1 MTKKKYAIIDIET
14 TGGRANRDKITEIAI
29 VLHDGEKVIDTF
41 ESLINPECK
50 IPYGITNLTGISQNM
65 VADAPKFY
73 EVAKKV
79 VEITTGAV
87 FVAHNV
93 RFDYG
98 FIQEEFRRLGY
109 TFTRSQLC
117 TVRLSRKVFP
127 GLSSYSLGNLI
138 QYFGIEVK
146 DRHRAMADTLATV
159 ELFEKIMAKQKN
171 EEAAKSMINLGIV
184 ESKLPEN
191 LTIDFIHNL
200 PEACGVYYMYDES
213 GRVVYVGKSVNIKT
227 RIASH
232 FTEQSAKS
240 ARLHQLV
247 HDISYELTGDEL
259 IALLL
264 ESHEIKRLRP
274 PVNRAQRTRRFP
286 YAVYYYYNDD
296 GYLCFGTKKISA
308 KERSKYHL
316 LAEFPKAWSA
326 KSHLEHMLEKHQ
338 LCAKLLGIN
347 TGGTACFNAHI
358 GKCLGACKGEE
369 KWETYN
375 ERAQHALDDLMTVFQ
390 DDFFILGKGRNHLER
405 SVVLVERGSYQGF
418 GYLETTL
425 AIDQESMRN
434 CIKSYQGS
442 PETTRI
448 IQRMLSKD
456 ATLKVLPIVGENE

>member
-1 MTKKKYAIIDIET
+1 MNGAKKYAIVDIET

-41 ESLINPECK
+41 ESLINPECR
-50 IPYGITNLTGISQNM
+50 IPYGITELTGITQTM
-65 VADAPKFY
+65 VESAPKFY
-73 EVAKKV
+73 EIAKEI
-79 VEITTGAV
+79 VEITEGAV

-98 FIQEEFRRLGY
+98 FVQQEFKRLGY
-109 TFTRSQLC
+109 TYTRSQLC
-117 TVRLSRKVFP
+117 TVRLSRKAFP

-159 ELFEKIMAKQKN
+159 ELFEKIMAQQQNKATAQT
-171 EEAAKSMINLGIV
+171 MINLGIV

-191 LTIDFIHNL
+191 LTIDFIHSL
-200 PEACGVYYMYDES
+200 PEECGVYYMHDKE
-213 GRVVYVGKSVNIKT
+213 GKVVYVGKSVNIKT

-232 FTEQSAKS
+232 FTEKTTKS

-247 HDISYELTGDEL
+247 HDITYELTGDEL

-264 ESHEIKRLRP
+264 ESDEIKRLRP

-286 YAVYYYYNDD
+286 YAVYYYCNDD
-296 GYLCFGTKKISA
+296 GYLCFDTKKITA
-308 KERSKYHL
+308 KERAKYHL

-326 KSHLEHMLEKHQ
+326 KGHLEKMLEKYQ
-338 LCAKLLGIN
+338 LCGRMTGLDK
-347 TGGTACFNAHI
+347 GGTVCFNAHI

-369 KWETYN
+369 SWQTYN
-375 ERAQHALDDLMTVFQ
+375 SRAQEALEDMTTVFQ
-390 DDFFILGKGRNHLER
+390 EDFFIIGKGRTDEEH
-405 SVVLVERGSYQGF
+405 SIVLVEDGNYQGF
-418 GYLETTL
+418 GYLPKEASFTPQT
-425 AIDQESMRN
+425 MRD
-434 CIKSYQGS
+434 CIKPYRGT

-448 IQRMLSKD
+448 IQRMLEKNVS
-456 ATLKVLPIVGENE
+456 LKVVKIV